1 MIGYCTLM
9 EITKLPNA
17 GVRVKSKN
25 TSFIV
30 DPADGKIEGDVVI
43 LYEKP
48 QDYLKFS
55 GKLVIDSPGEYEVGG
70 VSIKGE
76 RVRGFLVFDFFE
88 DGQRLVV
95 ISNPDITGDIETE
108 GSKVALVRLAKK
120 LSDETLSSI
129 QSEIISFYGP
139 EEFLP
144 QEKETLKRI
153 DKINLKKTD
162 ELKGYLVY
170 LSK

>member
-1 MIGYCTLM
+1 MLGYSTFM
-9 EITKLPNA
+9 EITKLANS
-17 GVRVKSKN
+17 GVRIKAKN
-25 TSFIV
+25 TAFIV
-30 DPADGKIEGDVVI
+30 DPGQGKLEEDVVI

-76 RVRGFLVFDFFE
+76 RVRGFLAFDFFE
-88 DGQRLVV
+88 DGQKIVV
-95 ISNPDITGDIETE
+95 ISNSDITGDIETE
-108 GSKVALVRLAKK
+108 DTRVVLVRLAKK
-120 LSDETLSSI
+120 LGDEALSSI
-129 QSEIISFYGP
+129 QSEIVSFYGP

-144 QEKETLKRI
+144 QEKEMLKRI
-153 DKINLKKTD
+153 DKINLKKTE

-170 LSK
+170 LTK